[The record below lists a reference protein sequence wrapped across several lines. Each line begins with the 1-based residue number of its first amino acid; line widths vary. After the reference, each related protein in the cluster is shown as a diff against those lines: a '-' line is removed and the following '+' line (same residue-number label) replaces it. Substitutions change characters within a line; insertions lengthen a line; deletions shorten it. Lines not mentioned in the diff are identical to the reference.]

1 MLSQEKIICHRLLDP
16 RYGLYQLVMRG
27 KIAATAQPG
36 QFVHLK
42 VGATTDPLLRRPL
55 SIARIDRARGEI
67 TLFYR
72 VVGRGTALLTDVKE
86 QESLNVLGPLGKGF
100 TKPAEGELL
109 LVAGGIG
116 IFPLFSLLEAVD
128 RSRVKVKVMWGGENR
143 QFLESAGLPIL
154 RELGVEYEAAT
165 LDGSLGQKG
174 LVTALLESSLHR
186 TRTSQEMH
194 HSAVAGAGPKDSVL
208 QVAACGPRGML
219 KAVTE
224 ICCRQGVPVEV
235 CLEERMACGVGA
247 CLGCV
252 CTVKTAT
259 GHKRRRVCAEGPVFD
274 GREVVWDEG

>member
-1 MLSQEKIICHRLLDP
+1 MLSQEKIISHRLL
-16 RYGLYQLVMRG
+16 GLQHGIHQLVLRG
-27 KIAATAQPG
+27 AIAATAQPG

-42 VGATTDPLLRRPL
+42 VGATTEPLLRRPI

-72 VVGRGTALLTDVKE
+72 VAGRGTALLAGAKE
-86 QESLNVLGPLGKGF
+86 GETLSVLGPVGKGF
-100 TKPAEGELL
+100 ALPGEGELL

-128 RSRVKVKVMWGGENR
+128 RSRVKVKVLWGA
-143 QFLESAGLPIL
+143 ESREFFEGAGLAVL
-154 RELGVEYEAAT
+154 RELDVAYEVAT

-174 LVTALLESSLHR
+174 LVTDLLASNLRREGGGQGMLPSVMPGFGR
-186 TRTSQEMH
+186 
-194 HSAVAGAGPKDSVL
+194 GDSVL
-208 QVAACGPRGML
+208 RVAACGPRGML

-224 ICCRQGVPVEV
+224 LCLRQAVPVEV

-252 CTVKTAT
+252 CTVTTAA
-259 GHKRRRVCAEGPVFD
+259 GPARRRVCTDGPVFD